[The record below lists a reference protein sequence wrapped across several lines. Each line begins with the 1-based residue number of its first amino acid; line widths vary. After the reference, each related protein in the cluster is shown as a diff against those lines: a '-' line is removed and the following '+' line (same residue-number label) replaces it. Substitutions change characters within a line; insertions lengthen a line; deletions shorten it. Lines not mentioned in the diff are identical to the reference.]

1 MTSRRRRALHPVA
14 IIARTPSP
22 LDRLT
27 LEVAAARLS
36 PGDAHRA
43 GGGHV
48 CCTMSFVSCCL
59 MAAISAAS
67 CPRSSSAGLRRLA
80 VIEACEDCAHPRVCY
95 NCCRLPSVRA
105 QRADGGSPAVGRSA
119 AVSVL
124 PSRFTVPTEVADIAF
139 QNKAVSMPFCATAS
153 PQRSSSIAAEP
164 LPLLSP

>member
-95 NCCRLPSVRA
+95 NCCRLPVSERNARTVAHRPSADLLPLAYFQVDLRCRPKSPILPFKIRQCLCHSVRRRRRSV
-105 QRADGGSPAVGRSA
+105 QVPSP
-119 AVSVL
+119 
-124 PSRFTVPTEVADIAF
+124 PSRYP
-139 QNKAVSMPFCATAS
+139 S
-153 PQRSSSIAAEP
+153 
-164 LPLLSP
+164 